1 VKLPLDDRNMAAD
14 LDDMGRLNL
23 ADVGGPVRGRADK
36 TGFEAVPVLA
46 ACYTQNKHNNDAH
59 HRTTV
64 V

>member
-1 VKLPLDDRNMAAD
+1 MAAD

-36 TGFEAVPVLA
+36 TGFEVVPVLA